1 MSEHIFTMLQNENY
15 IDLVLFQCGWE
26 QCAPAHSC
34 GPIAKSHYL
43 FHYVISGTGT
53 LEAEDSKGVTRHY
66 SIRSG
71 QGFML
76 FPGQVC
82 SYTADRE
89 IPWEYTWL
97 EFDGVRVKEALQ
109 VVGLTPG
116 NPIYHSHSKDL
127 RQLMMEEMLY
137 IVHHGKEAPYHL
149 LGHGFLFLDYLTRSM
164 APFQGASSGK
174 IQDFYIKEAVT
185 FIEQNFQNDISVEDI
200 ARHCGLNR
208 SYFGTLFR
216 QSLGQTPQEFLIQ
229 YRMVKA
235 TELLKLTRLSV
246 QDIASA
252 VGYSNPLHFSRAFKK
267 VYGKSPRVWRSE
279 HQTGT

>member
-1 MSEHIFTMLQNENY
+1 MSEHIFTMLQNENF

-116 NPIYHSHSKDL
+116 NPIYHSHS
-127 RQLMMEEMLY
+127 
-137 IVHHGKEAPYHL
+137 
-149 LGHGFLFLDYLTRSM
+149 
-164 APFQGASSGK
+164 
-174 IQDFYIKEAVT
+174 
-185 FIEQNFQNDISVEDI
+185 
-200 ARHCGLNR
+200 
-208 SYFGTLFR
+208 
-216 QSLGQTPQEFLIQ
+216 
-229 YRMVKA
+229 
-235 TELLKLTRLSV
+235 
-246 QDIASA
+246 
-252 VGYSNPLHFSRAFKK
+252 
-267 VYGKSPRVWRSE
+267 
-279 HQTGT
+279 

>member
-1 MSEHIFTMLQNENY
+1 MSEHIFTMLQNENF

-127 RQLMMEEMLY
+127 RQSMMEEMLY
-137 IVHHGKEAPYHL
+137 IVHHGKESPYHL

-164 APFQGASSGK
+164 APFQGAPAGRSRTS
-174 IQDFYIKEAVT
+174 
-185 FIEQNFQNDISVEDI
+185 ISKKPSPS
-200 ARHCGLNR
+200 LNR
-208 SYFGTLFR
+208 TSKMIYPWKTSPGT
-216 QSLGQTPQEFLIQ
+216 
-229 YRMVKA
+229 A
-235 TELLKLTRLSV
+235 
-246 QDIASA
+246 A
-252 VGYSNPLHFSRAFKK
+252 
-267 VYGKSPRVWRSE
+267 
-279 HQTGT
+279 

>member
-1 MSEHIFTMLQNENY
+1 
-15 IDLVLFQCGWE
+15 
-26 QCAPAHSC
+26 
-34 GPIAKSHYL
+34 
-43 FHYVISGTGT
+43 
-53 LEAEDSKGVTRHY
+53 
-66 SIRSG
+66 
-71 QGFML
+71 
-76 FPGQVC
+76 
-82 SYTADRE
+82 
-89 IPWEYTWL
+89 
-97 EFDGVRVKEALQ
+97 
-109 VVGLTPG
+109 
-116 NPIYHSHSKDL
+116 
-127 RQLMMEEMLY
+127 
-137 IVHHGKEAPYHL
+137 
-149 LGHGFLFLDYLTRSM
+149 M